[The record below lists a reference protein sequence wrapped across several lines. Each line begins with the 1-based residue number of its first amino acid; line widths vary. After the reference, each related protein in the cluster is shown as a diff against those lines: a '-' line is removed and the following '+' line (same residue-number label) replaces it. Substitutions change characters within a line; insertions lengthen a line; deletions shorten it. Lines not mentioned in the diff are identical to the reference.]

1 MEEPA
6 DQPVRV
12 EVLALL
18 AGQHHA
24 GGVGQELADLQAQ
37 PGLKEQAKAVRVVSG
52 KMAKQQAPV
61 RAQAVDAQGQELIL
75 KRSVTPIGSRRRR
88 AQPSSSMCIVPSGA
102 SDRGRS
108 ENSATAPT
116 R

>member
-1 MEEPA
+1 MEESA

-24 GGVGQELADLQAQ
+24 VGVGQELADLQAQ
-37 PGLKEQAKAVRVVSG
+37 PGLKKQAKAVRVDVSG

-75 KRSVTPIGSRRRR
+75 KRSVSRR
-88 AQPSSSMCIVPSGA
+88 
-102 SDRGRS
+102 
-108 ENSATAPT
+108 
-116 R
+116 